1 MSIDFTCS
9 GCSKTLRVPDEHLGK
24 QARCPQCQTLN
35 LIQPNSYPVAM
46 SASEGISNP
55 INQFGVAEKQPI
67 GQNPYQATGASSA
80 GRMYQMPH
88 RGGLILTLGI
98 ASLLCNILAVPG
110 ITAWVMGRADLAK
123 IRTGMIDSAGEG
135 LTQAGMIMGIIGTCM
150 AAVGLLFTLMY
161 FALIFV
167 VMIAAIAGAN

>member
-35 LIQPNSYPVAM
+35 LIQPNSDPVAM
-46 SASEGISNP
+46 ASAGDFSEP
-55 INQFGVAEKQPI
+55 VQQFGVAEKQPLRE
-67 GQNPYQATGASSA
+67 NPYQATSVAPA

-98 ASLLCNILAVPG
+98 LGLVCNVFCIPS
-110 ITAWVMGRADLAK
+110 IMAWVMGRSDLAK
-123 IRTGMIDSAGEG
+123 IRAGMMDREGEG
-135 LTQAGMIMGIIGTCM
+135 LTQAGMIMGIIATCL
-150 AAVGLLFTLMY
+150 VIVVVLFYLAM
-161 FALIFV
+161 IVFV
-167 VMIAAIAGAN
+167 VIAAIAGAN